1 MKAKYFLALASVF
14 FSIILY
20 VYIYIYSC
28 IRFAIQLIFILSS
41 TLLSSVSYLIF
52 HLLLI
57 LGRYSCFNFR
67 FPSRF
72 YPIIHNLATHSRNH
86 FLEISGGIC
95 QKQER
100 KEKNFASTI
109 SLKKFPPPPPLIDPP
124 ICFLSRPTTT
134 KFHRSPD
141 YIKTIEQSCRRL
153 RLFHHVLPSFPP
165 SPHFTRVSPLRFSST
180 SIASSTHRFL
190 LLFPSLRDRRN
201 RNFKS

>member
-1 MKAKYFLALASVF
+1 MY
-14 FSIILY
+14 I
-20 VYIYIYSC
+20 YIYIYSC

-52 HLLLI
+52 HLLFI

-100 KEKNFASTI
+100 KEKKLRFDDFTEKIPTASSPHRSTHLLSFAPNNNKIPPFSRLYKDNRTVASSPTVVPPRPTI
-109 SLKKFPPPPPLIDPP
+109 LPPLA
-124 ICFLSRPTTT
+124 T
-134 KFHRSPD
+134 FHP
-141 YIKTIEQSCRRL
+141 
-153 RLFHHVLPSFPP
+153 
-165 SPHFTRVSPLRFSST
+165 RFSVTIFINKYRLLDSSIPSSLPFSPGST
-180 SIASSTHRFL
+180 
-190 LLFPSLRDRRN
+190 
-201 RNFKS
+201 KS